1 MSLCQPAIL
10 QTVPQQARY
19 LMLRADPALP
29 HALALSS
36 LERLAALCDG
46 ERVLLGLGPRLVTQ
60 LGATIEGLAA
70 LPALS
75 GASGLEL
82 PRADWDALLWLRGD
96 DAGALFHLGRALT
109 IAAQPL
115 LSLVEV
121 IDAQRHGRGPNG
133 HGLDLSGY
141 EDGTEN
147 PQGDAASAVVATRHA
162 GPGLDGGSFLLL
174 QPWRHDWAALDALA
188 PAALDAAIGRRRSDN
203 AELPDAPPSA
213 HVQRTAQ
220 EDFDPPAFL
229 LRRSM
234 PWVRGIEAGLVF
246 AAFAHSP
253 APILA
258 QLRRM
263 WGADDGV
270 CDALFGFTLPQ
281 PGALFW
287 CPPLHAGRIDLR
299 ALGVAAA

>member
-1 MSLCQPAIL
+1 MSLCQSAIL
-10 QTVPQQARY
+10 QAVPQQARY
-19 LMLRADPALP
+19 LMLRADPALAR
-29 HALALSS
+29 ALALSS
-36 LERLAALCDG
+36 LQRLAALCDG
-46 ERVLLGLGPRLVTQ
+46 ERVLLALGPRLVAQ
-60 LGATIEGLAA
+60 LGASIEGLAD

-75 GASGLEL
+75 GAIGLEL

-109 IAAQPL
+109 LAAQPL
-115 LSLVEV
+115 LRVEAV
-121 IDAQRHGRGPNG
+121 LDAQRHGRGPNG

-141 EDGTEN
+141 EDGIEN
-147 PQGDAASAVVATRHA
+147 PQGDAASAVAATRHA

-174 QPWRHDWAALDALA
+174 QPWRHDWAAIDALA
-188 PAALDAAIGRRRSDN
+188 PAALDAAIGRRRSDSV
-203 AELPDAPPSA
+203 ELDDAPASA

-220 EDFDPPAFL
+220 EAFDPPAFM

-270 CDALFGFTLPQ
+270 GDALFGFTQPQ
-281 PGALFW
+281 PGALLW

-299 ALGVAAA
+299 AVGGGCA